1 MLLPNRFNE
10 ILATRGRDLRE
21 IGLDEVALSKRD
33 ALDAIQ
39 SLEGHQIAVLGG
51 DVYFEEGGRI
61 RPRLHNWFCE
71 KQPNEH
77 PFEFT
82 KRSQIVAL
90 NFVQGYDASAKSNS
104 FFVLVVSEL
113 GIAGL

>member
-1 MLLPNRFNE
+1 MLLPNTFKE

-90 NFVQGYDASAKSNS
+90 NFVQGYDASLKSNA

-113 GIAGL
+113 GVVGL